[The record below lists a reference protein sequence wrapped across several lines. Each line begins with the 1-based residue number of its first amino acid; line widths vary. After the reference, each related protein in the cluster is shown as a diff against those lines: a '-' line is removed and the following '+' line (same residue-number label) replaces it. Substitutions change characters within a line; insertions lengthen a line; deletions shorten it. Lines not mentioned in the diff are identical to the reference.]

1 MAYII
6 SVVYPAGAKFNKDY
20 YLTTHMPLVQKL
32 WAPVGLK
39 GWRVAEYTN
48 PGAPYAFQAWLEWE
62 SDKHADEGVKSAAG
76 ATIFA
81 DVPNFSDQAAAVLS
95 GQQIGSASW

>member
-1 MAYII
+1 MYVNTWGIPSSNLQNNEI
-6 SVVYPAGAKFNKDY
+6 DL
-20 YLTTHMPLVQKL
+20 YLLKMPLVQKL

-39 GWRVAEYTN
+39 SWRVAEYTN
-48 PGAPYAFQAWLEWE
+48 TGAPYAFQAWLEWE
-62 SDKHADEGVKSAAG
+62 SDKHADEGVNSAAG